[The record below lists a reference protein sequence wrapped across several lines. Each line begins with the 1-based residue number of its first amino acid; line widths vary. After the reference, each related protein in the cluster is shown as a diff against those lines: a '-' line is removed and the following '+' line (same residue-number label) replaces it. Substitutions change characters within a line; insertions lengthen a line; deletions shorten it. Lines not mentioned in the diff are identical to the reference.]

1 MSKILSIE
9 VGNSLTKIVE
19 MDYKSKAPKV
29 YKYLSLPTPDAVFD
43 DGYISDSAEFS
54 LVIKKAL
61 MDNKIKTKQAICSIT
76 CSKIANREVLLPAM
90 KTSQVESTV
99 KANASEYFP
108 VDLSQYEIGH
118 LILDTVKDENNLPKL
133 KVMVLACE
141 KELIAGY
148 DKLCEDAGLH
158 LISIDYAGNS
168 VFQIMKKELTEE
180 TEMIIK
186 VEEQATVA
194 TIIKG
199 QNLMM
204 QRNLGYGIDNLVQT
218 MMGSSAFAQNT
229 YTDCLKELQR
239 VTCIKLSLSDA
250 EDAFEKDQENLS
262 EKTKKAMSDMT
273 EALGPLIGNV
283 GRVLDLYN
291 SKNSESPITK
301 VSLIGLGSEIS
312 GLSKLFS
319 RELGVKTVS
328 VETVKSINWVQTMGT
343 GNSGEYVTAMG
354 ATYSPIGFVNE
365 EKKKNDLKSVN
376 YKNLTALCAVLTIVV
391 IAALCVFSIMP
402 YNEEYKKNA
411 NLKNMETMYLPAV
424 TVKEQY
430 EKTQVFYE
438 KVKEGYGLS
447 DSNNDNLL
455 AFLTELEAKLPAD
468 AVVREFT
475 SDNSQASMTIRAA
488 SMEEAAKIIQTVRG
502 FECVQDVEIG
512 PVNQEEE
519 EAVEKA
525 NEEILDA
532 VKEGDIESL
541 VNMDTYFVFN
551 LICKY
556 FPNGATKEG
565 GR

>member
-1 MSKILSIE
+1 MAKILSIE
-9 VGNSLTKIVE
+9 VGNSLTRIVE
-19 MDYKSKAPKV
+19 MDYKSKSPKV
-29 YKYLSLPTPDAVFD
+29 YKYLSLPTPEGIFD
-43 DGYISDSAEFS
+43 DGYINDSTEFS
-54 LVIKKAL
+54 LAIKKVL
-61 MDNKIKTKQAICSIT
+61 NDNKIKTKQAICSIT

-108 VDLSQYEIGH
+108 IDLTQYEIGH
-118 LILDTVKDENNLPKL
+118 LILDTVKDETDLPKL

-148 DKLCEDAGLH
+148 DKLCEEAGLH
-158 LISIDYAGNS
+158 LISVDYAGNS

-199 QNLMM
+199 QSLMM
-204 QRNLGYGIDNLVQT
+204 QRNLGYGVDNLVQT
-218 MMGSSAFAQNT
+218 MMGSSAFEQST

-250 EDAFEKDQENLS
+250 EDAFEKEQADLS

-291 SKNSESPITK
+291 SKNAENPITK

-328 VETVKSINWVQTMGT
+328 VENIKSINWVQTMGT

-365 EKKKNDLKSVN
+365 EKKKNDLKEVN
-376 YKNLTALCAVLTIVV
+376 YKNLSALCAVLTIVV
-391 IAALCVFSIMP
+391 AAALCVFSMMP
-402 YNEEYKKNA
+402 YEEALNT
-411 NLKNMETMYLPAV
+411 NTRLKADEAKYLPAEA
-424 TVKEQY
+424 VKNQY
-430 EKTQVFYE
+430 ESVSALYEQV
-438 KVKEGYGLS
+438 KAGYSLT

-455 AFLTELEAKLPAD
+455 SFLKELENKLPKD
-468 AVVREFT
+468 AVVRDFT
-475 SDNSQASMTIRAA
+475 SDNNQASITIRAA
-488 SMEEAAKIIQTVRG
+488 SMEEAAKIIQTIRD
-502 FECVQDVEIG
+502 FESVQDVEIG
-512 PVNQEEE
+512 PVSKDETDEV
-519 EAVEKA
+519 AEK
-525 NEEILDA
+525 NEEIIEA
-532 VKEGDIESL
+532 TKEGDVEKLLSIDS
-541 VNMDTYFVFN
+541 YFVFN
-551 LICKY
+551 IICKY
-556 FPNGATKEG
+556 FPNGASAE
-565 GR
+565 